1 MQQKKNKNNPKKA
14 ILVNPLTI
22 IILLVIIIVVCV
34 IIFKK
39 DNIQEKIKEIGKNTI
54 EESQEIEQ
62 EMPEYSLIDMNNT
75 ENAKIEGGT
84 KENTSSKLAEEKKY
98 KGMTV
103 KNIKLVAEG
112 GVTRL
117 TATVENTTKNNYE
130 GGGIT
135 IIFTN
140 ADGSE
145 YARLEGVLPAI
156 DSGKSNELDAGTTA
170 DIANAYD
177 FIIE

>member
-39 DNIQEKIKEIGKNTI
+39 DNIQEKIKEIGKNTT

-112 GVTRL
+112 GITRL
-117 TATVENTTKNNYE
+117 TATVENTTENNYE